1 MLSMYSHNSVLCP
14 QKYILCGD
22 KSSKSQNI
30 QEHFAAESKKTQL
43 WIFFKQVL
51 LLVLG
56 NQKLWDEIKDS
67 KML

>member
-1 MLSMYSHNSVLCP
+1 MYSHNRDLLCP
-14 QKYILCGD
+14 QKYILCRD
-22 KSSKSQNI
+22 KSSKSQNT
-30 QEHFAAESKKTQL
+30 QLQFAAESEKMQL
-43 WIFFKQVL
+43 QIFFKQVS